1 MWSKHVESANDML
14 LLSPSGRKRS
24 WCFLLLGKL
33 QIVLFS
39 TNLPP
44 LPSNWVNPTGIIFK
58 RTKDLMANCN
68 CNLANLALIYHQ
80 NFHPHNQGVQLRK
93 IGRPSANEM
102 MAKTKPFGGEG
113 W

>member
-24 WCFLLLGKL
+24 RWFLLLGKL

-44 LPSNWVNPTGIIFK
+44 LPSLSSNWVNPTGIVFG
-58 RTKDLMANCN
+58 RTKDLDLQDCNYHDMA
-68 CNLANLALIYHQ
+68 I
-80 NFHPHNQGVQLRK
+80 
-93 IGRPSANEM
+93 
-102 MAKTKPFGGEG
+102 
-113 W
+113 